1 MCPNDPTGVRNQ
13 GVVKGVLGALR
24 RMGRSVDWRRASVG
38 ALRVLGATAL
48 VLVITAGLFAGI
60 LGILTMFAFNR

>member
-1 MCPNDPTGVRNQ
+1 M
-13 GVVKGVLGALR
+13 KGVLGALR